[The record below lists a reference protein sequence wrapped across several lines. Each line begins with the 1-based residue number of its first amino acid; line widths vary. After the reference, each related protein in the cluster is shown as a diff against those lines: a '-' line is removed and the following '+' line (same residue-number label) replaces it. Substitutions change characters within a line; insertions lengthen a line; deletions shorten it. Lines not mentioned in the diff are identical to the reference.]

1 MNIKGLATKL
11 CADYVL
17 PHIKKIAKSLISN
30 IGKSAYEKLYS
41 RFTKALESFEEALE
55 KCFETNDLKK
65 LEKRLKCCKLGLA
78 FFEKMNSV
86 LDGVLA
92 DYNAAVLEAEEKYKK
107 LGGGILEVE
116 DES

>member
-1 MNIKGLATKL
+1 MTSILK
-11 CADYVL
+11 C
-17 PHIKKIAKSLISN
+17 KKMIIAEFL
-30 IGKSAYEKLYS
+30 S
-41 RFTKALESFEEALE
+41 RFEVHSRNWLLYMLD
-55 KCFETNDLKK
+55 ETNDLKK

-107 LGGGILEVE
+107 LGGGVLEVV
-116 DES
+116 DER

>member
-1 MNIKGLATKL
+1 MDIKGLAAKL

-17 PHIKKIAKSLISN
+17 PYIKKIAKSLISN

-65 LEKRLKCCKLGLA
+65 LEKRLKCCTLGLA
-78 FFEKMNSV
+78 FFEKMNPV

-107 LGGGILEVE
+107 LGGGVLEVE